1 MSYQLSTSVVKLD
14 LNYILDNFFKPSLWK
29 KTWTV
34 FAYDKYEVKVNLSA
48 IYPKSQTVYFDIFLF
63 NKGSKVKENSVS
75 FNYDKGNRNLVA
87 ITNSFN
93 GSIIRLIAEYEEK
106 LIKRTWAYKKAEEVN
121 MIRAEAYR
129 QAAEEKLEELES
141 LSIPLID
148 QFIDEISEMYI
159 DNQVS
164 KAYDYTTQNN
174 IMTCNKGKVLKSLF
188 LSYMLYA
195 EMNERREKFIKESN
209 FYAKPTSKMIGKI
222 LSELSRVKKIDFID
236 TIKDNLDE
244 IKI

>member
-1 MSYQLSTSVVKLD
+1 MSYQVSTSVVKLD

-48 IYPKSQTVYFDIFLF
+48 IFPKNQSVHFDISLF
-63 NKGSKVKENSVS
+63 HKGLTVKENFIS

-87 ITNSFN
+87 ITNNFN
-93 GSIIRLIAEYEEK
+93 GSIIRLIEDYEER
-106 LIKRTWAYKKAEEVN
+106 LIKRSWAYRKAEEVN
-121 MIRAEAYR
+121 DVRAEAYR
-129 QAAEEKLEELES
+129 KAAEEKLEELES

-159 DNQVS
+159 DSQVS
-164 KAYDYTTQNN
+164 KAYDFKTQNDL
-174 IMTCNKGKVLKSLF
+174 IYLNKGKVLKSLY

-195 EMNERREKFIKESN
+195 EMDERREKFIKDSN

-244 IKI
+244 IKL

>member
-48 IYPKSQTVYFDIFLF
+48 IFPKNQNVYFDISLF
-63 NKGSKVKENSVS
+63 NKGSIVKEKSIS

-87 ITNSFN
+87 ITNNFN
-93 GSIIRLIAEYEEK
+93 GSIIRLIEEYEEI

-121 MIRAEAYR
+121 TVRAEAYR
-129 QAAEEKLEELES
+129 KAAKEKLEELES
-141 LSIPLID
+141 LSIPVID

-164 KAYDYTTQNN
+164 KAYDFTTQNEIITGN
-174 IMTCNKGKVLKSLF
+174 RGKILKSLY

-195 EMNERREKFIKESN
+195 EMNERREKFIKEVRY
-209 FYAKPTSKMIGKI
+209 YAKPTSKMIGKI